1 MGYVLTFIA
10 GLFIGLVLTCC
21 VVAYKDTRNE

>member
-21 VVAYKDTRNE
+21 VVINKDYKNE